1 MDSNFEI
8 LEHTADIGLRAFGS
22 DLAEAF
28 VNAARGMV
36 SLIID
41 PETIR
46 EVLSRELEVKA
57 KDKEVL
63 LVEWLNELLYF
74 FDTEFLLFKR
84 FEIIRISETEIR
96 ARCYGEKV
104 DKTRHIL
111 KMGIKSTTYH
121 LLRVEKKSDGY
132 LVQVLLDI

>member
-1 MDSNFEI
+1 MENKFEI

-22 DLAEAF
+22 DMVEAF

-36 SLIID
+36 SLIVD

-46 EVLSRELEVKA
+46 EVLFRELEVKA
-57 KDKEVL
+57 PDKEVL
-63 LVEWLNELLYF
+63 LVEWLNELLFY
-74 FDTEFLLFKR
+74 FDTEYLLFKR
-84 FEIIRISETEIR
+84 FEIIRLSETEIR

-104 DKTRHIL
+104 VKTRHIL

-121 LLRVEKKSDGY
+121 LVQVEKKYDGY
-132 LVQVLLDI
+132 QVQVLFDI